1 LKRFKIALVIF
12 SAMALV
18 GCGGFT
24 KGKPAAEKAI
34 ARFHDS
40 YNQGKLDDIWKSA
53 DSTFRTASTQQKYD
67 DFIGAVRRK
76 LGKVTTTSNIGWNV
90 RSFNLKTT
98 VLMAQKTVFE
108 NGQGSESF
116 TFAISGTN
124 AVLVGYNIQSM
135 DLITK

>member
-1 LKRFKIALVIF
+1 MKAFKITLVIL
-12 SAMALV
+12 SAMALI

-34 ARFHDS
+34 TQFHDS

-53 DSTFRTASTQQKYD
+53 DSTFRTASTKPKYD
-67 DFIGAVRRK
+67 DFIGAVQRK

-90 RSFNLKTT
+90 SSFNLKTT

-108 NGQGSESF
+108 NGQGTESF
-116 TFAISGTN
+116 TFAINGTN

-135 DLITK
+135 DLITR

>member
-1 LKRFKIALVIF
+1 MKAFKITFVIF

-24 KGKPAAEKAI
+24 NGKPAAEKAI
-34 ARFHDS
+34 AQFHDS

-53 DSTFRTASTQQKYD
+53 DSAFRTALTEQKYGE
-67 DFIGAVRRK
+67 FMGAVQGK

-90 RSFNLKTT
+90 RSFNFKTT
-98 VLMAQKTVFE
+98 VLMTQTTVFE
-108 NGQGSESF
+108 NGQGTESF
-116 TFAISGTN
+116 TFAINGTN